1 MAYLS
6 AARSLFEAGS
16 KILNEGL
23 GRERDAIAG
32 VEKNELEPIAIGSK
46 MASEEMPLPLGV
58 FLRKIVHLGFF
69 EYWRSCPCG
78 KERLQRARNVDSL
91 TAG

>member
-6 AARSLFEAGS
+6 AERSIFKAGS
-16 KILNEGL
+16 KIRNEGL
-23 GRERDAIAG
+23 RRERNTIAG

-58 FLRKIVHLGFF
+58 FLRKIVHPGFF
-69 EYWRSCPCG
+69 E
-78 KERLQRARNVDSL
+78 
-91 TAG
+91 